1 VTSDYDG
8 DPFEIEPIAPRAL
21 CLTVRDKVRGRRARQ
36 LAVRLETL
44 AIEGTRR
51 AVLDLRETSF
61 LDSLGTA
68 ALEDAL
74 ARGLRLHVVVR
85 RSFSFDGPFTA
96 RSLTRQGLRL
106 HHSLQEALDTVRDL
120 SGSGL
125 VLA

>member
-1 VTSDYDG
+1 MSERED
-8 DPFEIEPIAPRAL
+8 DPFRIESIAPRAV
-21 CLTVRDKVRGRRARQ
+21 CLTVRDKVRGRTARQ
-36 LAVRLETL
+36 LGAELETL

-61 LDSLGTA
+61 LDSLGTK

-85 RSFSFDGPFTA
+85 RSFAFDGPGTA

-106 HHSLQEALDTVRDL
+106 HYAIQEALDTVRDL

-125 VLA
+125 VLV